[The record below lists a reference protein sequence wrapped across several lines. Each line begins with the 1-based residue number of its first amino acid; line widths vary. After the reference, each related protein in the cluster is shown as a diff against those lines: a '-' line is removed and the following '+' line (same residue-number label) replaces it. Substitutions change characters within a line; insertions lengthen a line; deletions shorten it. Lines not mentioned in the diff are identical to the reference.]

1 MQWRQ
6 LDYPSIAGFMHVC
19 RSTKEKGTRS
29 SSALEVG
36 VTLPYSFLF
45 FPFIHALIMLVQT
58 QAWSTQVMQGVGLSD
73 STEIEIVFMFEMI
86 VVKDSSISL
95 VETIYIDT

>member
-1 MQWRQ
+1 
-6 LDYPSIAGFMHVC
+6 
-19 RSTKEKGTRS
+19 
-29 SSALEVG
+29 
-36 VTLPYSFLF
+36 
-45 FPFIHALIMLVQT
+45 MLVQT

-73 STEIEIVFMFEMI
+73 STETEIVFMFEMI